1 MPQRLTTPRVKPSTA
16 PHLRRRYRVGRSRA
30 GLGLFAVKP
39 IRRGDFI
46 AYYTGRLIDNDEAD
60 RLWTKYMFEIN
71 SRWTLDGSSRR
82 NIARYIN
89 HSCKPNAESD
99 IKGHKVIITAIKN
112 IYPGDEITYSYG
124 RDYFDTFI
132 KDKGCRCVACN
143 ARPMRKRSAAKRRRR
158 KKNGKAH

>member
-1 MPQRLTTPRVKPSTA
+1 
-16 PHLRRRYRVGRSRA
+16 VGRAKA

-46 AYYTGRLIDNDEAD
+46 VYYTGRLIGNAEAD

-71 SRWTLDGSSRR
+71 SRWTLDGSTRR

-99 IKGHKVIITAIKN
+99 VKGHKVIISATKN

-132 KDKGCRCVACN
+132 KDKGCRCMACTTK
-143 ARPMRKRSAAKRRRR
+143 PSRKRSSAKKRKRR
-158 KKNGKAH
+158 KKARAG